1 MNILYIG
8 IYEPQYI
15 VQVYKGDGLPKIL
28 VADSANITHFVLER
42 ILAKEGFEVHYV
54 KYPRDLVTRLRQIQP
69 DLLFLEPEI
78 SGGKGKR
85 IVTYLAQQVDIS
97 VPIILITRISDVAKY
112 QMESWPGVH
121 RLIRKPLNSEK
132 VMEAVRDLVGQE
144 QQITSLKRAES
155 V

>member
-1 MNILYIG
+1 M
-8 IYEPQYI
+8 
-15 VQVYKGDGLPKIL
+15 PKIL

-85 IVTYLAQQVDIS
+85 IVTYLANQVDIS
-97 VPIILITRISDVAKY
+97 VPIVLITRISDVARY
-112 QMESWPGVH
+112 NMESWPGVR

-132 VMEAVRDLVGQE
+132 VMAAVKELMGEREQSVTLRDAQSG
-144 QQITSLKRAES
+144 
-155 V
+155 